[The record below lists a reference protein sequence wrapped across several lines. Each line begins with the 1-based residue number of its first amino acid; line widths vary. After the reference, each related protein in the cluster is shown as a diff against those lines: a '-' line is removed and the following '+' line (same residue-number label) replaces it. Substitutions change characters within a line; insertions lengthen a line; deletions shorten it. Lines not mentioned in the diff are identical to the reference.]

1 MKGIGNSKGRIL
13 DRIAR
18 DYRDEK
24 YDTFSN
30 GIRENRAAKFINQVT
45 RLALGAI
52 VNHGFSTGIDDE
64 DIPEEAKL
72 QIKSLNEERVEEVDK
87 LVHAYENGMARRTE
101 LLYRRP
107 FIPRI

>member
-1 MKGIGNSKGRIL
+1 MIL

-24 YDTFSN
+24 YDSFNN

-52 VNHGFSTGIDDE
+52 MNHGFSTGIDDE
-64 DIPEEAKL
+64 DISDEAKL
-72 QIKSLNEERVEEVDK
+72 QIDDFNEEKIEEPRPRDD
-87 LVHAYENGMARRTE
+87 RR
-101 LLYRRP
+101 
-107 FIPRI
+107 